1 MTLKVIIVNFLI
13 LNMGSGIVE
22 FIVKIVSLTSKIAI
36 NGSRGLKRK
45 FQWLP
50 EERNSSISPIQ
61 DWAPVAI
68 RGTNR

>member
-1 MTLKVIIVNFLI
+1 MGQIEVFFFYTIIFFCLTQLPWIMTMKVIIVNFLI

-45 FQWLP
+45 FQW
-50 EERNSSISPIQ
+50 
-61 DWAPVAI
+61 
-68 RGTNR
+68 